1 MASTC
6 NSFSSSFRCEV
17 TTLAAIY
24 VAFKES
30 GIMVRSISDL
40 VRMVLELTHEKLE
53 ASGKLRPITDYREA
67 IEVLAE
73 LRITQRNL
81 SGQNIVRR
89 LQSES
94 LREDGFD
101 LDYLTRVKTIPGLS
115 PNKNPNRPL
124 KRHPLNA
131 LCLSNRPLKSWRKS
145 GSATRN
151 FSNKRPS
158 SGNCPSLKIKCNNC
172 LDMGH

>member
-53 ASGKLRPITDYREA
+53 ASGKLRSITDYREA

-101 LDYLTRVKTIPGLS
+101 LDYLTRVKT
-115 PNKNPNRPL
+115 
-124 KRHPLNA
+124 
-131 LCLSNRPLKSWRKS
+131 KS
-145 GSATRN
+145 GPKPKQEPEPATQAAPAQCAV
-151 FSNKRPS
+151 SIEQAAEIME
-158 SGNCPSLKIKCNNC
+158 KIRQRDKE
-172 LDMGH
+172 LQQQKAILGQLPIAED

>member
-101 LDYLTRVKTIPGLS
+101 LDYLTRVKT
-115 PNKNPNRPL
+115 
-124 KRHPLNA
+124 
-131 LCLSNRPLKSWRKS
+131 KS
-145 GSATRN
+145 GPKPQQEPEPATQAAPAQCAIP
-151 FSNKRPS
+151 FEQAAEIME
-158 SGNCPSLKIKCNNC
+158 KIRQRDKE
-172 LDMGH
+172 LQQQKAILGQLPIAED

>member
-101 LDYLTRVKTIPGLS
+101 LDYLTRVKSKSRPKAQQEQEPDAQAAPTSCAIPFEQ
-115 PNKNPNRPL
+115 
-124 KRHPLNA
+124 A
-131 LCLSNRPLKSWRKS
+131 
-145 GSATRN
+145 AEIME
-151 FSNKRPS
+151 
-158 SGNCPSLKIKCNNC
+158 KIRQRDKE
-172 LDMGH
+172 LQQQKAVLGQLPIAED

>member
-53 ASGKLRPITDYREA
+53 TSGKLRPITDYREA

-81 SGQNIVRR
+81 SGQNLVRR
-89 LQSES
+89 LQSEA
-94 LREDGFD
+94 LRDDGFD
-101 LDYLTRVKTIPGLS
+101 LDYLTRVKSKSRGSFVQKPEPETQPASASTGAVSIEQAAEIMEKIRMRDKELQQQ
-115 PNKNPNRPL
+115 KA
-124 KRHPLNA
+124 A
-131 LCLSNRPLKSWRKS
+131 LGQLPI
-145 GSATRN
+145 AE
-151 FSNKRPS
+151 
-158 SGNCPSLKIKCNNC
+158 
-172 LDMGH
+172 D

>member
-1 MASTC
+1 MAAG

-17 TTLAAIY
+17 TTLAAIF

-40 VRMVLELTHEKLE
+40 VRLVLELTHEKLE

-73 LRITQRNL
+73 LRITQRNI
-81 SGQNIVRR
+81 SGQNLVRR
-89 LQSES
+89 LQSDA

-101 LDYLTRVKTIPGLS
+101 LDYLTRVKSKSRGSFAHEPEPEPQPASAPTCAVSIEQAAEIMEKIRQRDKELQQQKAALGQL
-115 PNKNPNRPL
+115 PL
-124 KRHPLNA
+124 A
-131 LCLSNRPLKSWRKS
+131 E
-145 GSATRN
+145 
-151 FSNKRPS
+151 
-158 SGNCPSLKIKCNNC
+158 
-172 LDMGH
+172 D